1 MNAIEPPPSNSFKCR
16 SIALQQSA
24 SLIAVALNLLASA
37 TLVASTSLS
46 APTSGRY
53 RDVSRSTSQQ
63 RNIILPP
70 EPHIAS
76 PGSVLARRARSNP
89 SEGKRRAGAVADGGD
104 ARAVFA
110 RRARRLVAG
119 NTWGVLST
127 VSRHLRGAPFGNVV
141 SFSDGPPGNCTG
153 TPFLYLSPFDP
164 SAADVAAC
172 PSASLAVSA
181 LPLGECA
188 DVDPESPLCTKLT
201 LTGQL
206 VPVSD
211 PGELAFGKDALFTRH
226 PEMRTWPPDHHFM
239 VLKLLVTDL
248 FMLDGFAG
256 ARPVSVEDY
265 FAAAPENAMNY
276 LAAAP
281 GERVAGL

>member
-1 MNAIEPPPSNSFKCR
+1 MGRMNAIEPPPSNSFKCR

-76 PGSVLARRARSNP
+76 PG
-89 SEGKRRAGAVADGGD
+89 
-104 ARAVFA
+104 AVFA